1 MQVKILLCNCK
12 GICPSF
18 KDTDMDTLLFEL
30 ENELEANYAV
40 LHPMLC
46 GQGGN
51 QVLLDILKSA
61 SPDDVFIV
69 GACDPEGQRKLFK
82 RVLRQAQFD
91 ENRFIP
97 VEIRHTDNAG
107 VLERLRQAIQQLT
120 PQPAS

>member
-18 KDTDMDTLLFEL
+18 KDTDMDTLLFDL
-30 ENELEANYAV
+30 ENELEAEYAI

-51 QVLLDILKSA
+51 KVLLDVLKSA
-61 SPDDVFIV
+61 SPDTVFVV

-82 RVLRQAQFD
+82 RVLREAQFD
-91 ENRFIP
+91 ESRFIP
-97 VEIRHTDNAG
+97 VEIRYTDNAG
-107 VLERLRQAIQQLT
+107 VLERLRQAIQQLS
-120 PQPAS
+120 PQAVS